1 MQHITIWNKEHYDK
15 ALILLQKS
23 HGILEVMN
31 LEQNKR
37 DKSMALVTFQNMAMW
52 YQRQGMLEECAAWL
66 SSWLKY
72 IQYVSPEH
80 TIAERM
86 SII

>member
-1 MQHITIWNKEHYDK
+1 
-15 ALILLQKS
+15 
-23 HGILEVMN
+23 
-31 LEQNKR
+31 
-37 DKSMALVTFQNMAMW
+37 MALVTFQNMAMW